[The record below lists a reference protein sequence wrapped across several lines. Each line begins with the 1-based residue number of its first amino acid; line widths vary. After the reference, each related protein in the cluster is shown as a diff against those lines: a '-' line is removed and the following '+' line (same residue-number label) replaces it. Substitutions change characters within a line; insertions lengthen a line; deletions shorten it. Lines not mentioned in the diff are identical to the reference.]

1 MRLKAEYETQAYINE
16 NGYYAIKQ
24 ETPGAHGDDSI
35 VELTPNQMRALVQH
49 MRLHIKTCD
58 EWFQPVEVE

>member
-1 MRLKAEYETQAYINE
+1 MRLKAEFETEAYLND

-24 ETPGAHGDDSI
+24 ETTSGLGEDMI
-35 VELTPNQMRALVQH
+35 IELTPNQMRALVRH
-49 MRLHIKTCD
+49 MRHHIKIRD

>member
-1 MRLKAEYETQAYINE
+1 LKAELETEAYLNE

-24 ETPGAHGDDSI
+24 EATSGLGEDMI
-35 VELTPNQMRALVQH
+35 IELTPSQMRALVRHMQH
-49 MRLHIKTCD
+49 HIKIRD